1 MVLPRRAQAPGDV
14 DRSDVRIFEHL
25 ARQLEADP
33 VDESLEG
40 HSLVSQ
46 APLNRAQAHVRDL
59 SRDSQTGVP
68 DVLESV
74 PDHDG
79 QRIAELSRFE
89 PCSGRDRQSASALRG
104 RPGAGRPGA
113 RPGSYGAVFGD
124 SLSRSGYINRSF
136 GGPSATGGVDHK
148 LRSHD
153 FLAGSFNWTR
163 PTGDGMRDQY
173 TAEVFYR
180 FYFSE
185 RLAFTPDVQWVISPA
200 LNPDASSIWLFG
212 IRARI
217 EF

>member
-1 MVLPRRAQAPGDV
+1 MASASPNSAGSSPARGETGRALPHSAVAQEQDAPVRDRAAMVL
-14 DRSDVRIFEHL
+14 FL
-25 ARQLEADP
+25 
-33 VDESLEG
+33 
-40 HSLVSQ
+40 
-46 APLNRAQAHVRDL
+46 
-59 SRDSQTGVP
+59 
-68 DVLESV
+68 
-74 PDHDG
+74 
-79 QRIAELSRFE
+79 
-89 PCSGRDRQSASALRG
+89 
-104 RPGAGRPGA
+104 
-113 RPGSYGAVFGD
+113 GD